1 MAHWE
6 LLATAKLTGTS
17 DTLID
22 TSITEKNFLWIQ
34 EIKIPSGN
42 CRSKYEFNS
51 DGGSN
56 YSERNS
62 DNGGSTAT
70 STSQTSLSIYHSG
83 GTAEALH
90 NIFIS
95 NFQDEEKLAI
105 WKIVEHNDVGASNVP
120 HSTIGSGK
128 WANTSDKINEI
139 RVFNDGTGD
148 FGATSQIAIFG
159 QD

>member
-42 CRSKYEFNS
+42 ARSKYEFNS

-62 DNGGSTAT
+62 DNEYIGVLKPKFLR
-70 STSQTSLSIYHSG
+70 LSIVS
-83 GTAEALH
+83 
-90 NIFIS
+90 
-95 NFQDEEKLAI
+95 K
-105 WKIVEHNDVGASNVP
+105 
-120 HSTIGSGK
+120 
-128 WANTSDKINEI
+128 
-139 RVFNDGTGD
+139 
-148 FGATSQIAIFG
+148 
-159 QD
+159 